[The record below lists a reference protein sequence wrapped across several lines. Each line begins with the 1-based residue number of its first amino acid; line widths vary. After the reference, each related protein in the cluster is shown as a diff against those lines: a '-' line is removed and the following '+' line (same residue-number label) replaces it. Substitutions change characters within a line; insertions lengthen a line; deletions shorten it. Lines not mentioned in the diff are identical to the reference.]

1 MKSFAIAMTLGA
13 AVLLGD
19 SAATAAD
26 NSVKANASTDVT
38 QSTDFSSRDRHTRN
52 YRVQRIVRPNHSYR
66 GRSATRPVMANR
78 RGHGG
83 GGPSVTIGVGGGAH
97 GGGGGGHR

>member
-1 MKSFAIAMTLGA
+1 MKSFAIAMALGA
-13 AVLLGD
+13 AMLLGG
-19 SAATAAD
+19 SAANAAD

-38 QSTDFSSRDRHTRN
+38 QSTDFSSRDRHGRN

-66 GRSATRPVMANR
+66 SSSGHAPRYGNR

-97 GGGGGGHR
+97 SGGGGHR

>member
-1 MKSFAIAMTLGA
+1 MKSFAIAMALGA
-13 AVLLGD
+13 AVLLGG
-19 SAATAAD
+19 SAANAAD

-38 QSTDFSSRDRHTRN
+38 QSTDFSSRDRHGRN
-52 YRVQRIVRPNHSYR
+52 YRVQRIVRPNHSSGHAPR
-66 GRSATRPVMANR
+66 HGDR